1 MREGKLHAFRRPAH
15 ARGVEAPLAPAR
27 SFTDADAAQLN
38 ATSPAAPRVEKTK
51 AAPARKTAAIR
62 LNAHAV
68 AAALS
73 DRTRFRMME
82 IFSAGVALSP
92 THFEY
97 ILRGDRRALARHL
110 EILRACGLVI
120 QEKGADAR
128 VRLNRIPA
136 EFLKG
141 REDGCY
147 IVDYGSGELRVPEAA
162 TTFEKPPTFAQ

>member
-1 MREGKLHAFRRPAH
+1 VKTTP
-15 ARGVEAPLAPAR
+15 
-27 SFTDADAAQLN
+27 
-38 ATSPAAPRVEKTK
+38 PAAPRVEKTSPTPVRK
-51 AAPARKTAAIR
+51 ASGITLDAR
-62 LNAHAV
+62 AV

-82 IFSAGVALSP
+82 ILSAGVALSP

-128 VRLNRIPA
+128 VRLNRIRP
-136 EFLKG
+136 EILKG
-141 REDGCY
+141 KEDGHY

-162 TTFEKPPTFAQ
+162 ANFEKPPTFAA